1 VPRIR
6 NLPSPRIW
14 ARPILPAFFLLFLLL
29 ASGAQAQETTIVYN
43 AGVAPLKFD
52 DDAGEPA
59 GILLDIWRR
68 WSEKTGRPI
77 RFIRTET
84 FSESLDMVRE
94 GRADLNAGLFHTAE
108 REEFLEFSEPVFT
121 LNYHIFTHPALK
133 AAASLE
139 DLQGLVVGV
148 PQGGFTRDLVG
159 SVVPQELIREY
170 GSNEELFEAA
180 LHGEIKA
187 FVSTEVALLYFLDQN
202 RLANIFGYVK
212 DAPLSSQTY
221 RAGARKGRTELV
233 ALVDSGLAGID
244 AGEREALLQRWL
256 ASGVRTIPPEF
267 ALLLTPEERVYLA
280 RKSGITVH
288 NESDW
293 APYNFNEKGEPKGY
307 SIDYI
312 RLLAEKIGLDVNF
325 VSGLNWREYTDKL
338 LDGSLDVMLNSVPT
352 PERREHMVFTPPY
365 VDAEQMLFTRTGEPR
380 VNSIEG
386 LFGKR
391 FAVPRGFFY
400 QETLSRYPEIHIVEV
415 RDSSEA
421 IHAVSSGRADALLDL
436 IPVVDFIRERH
447 DIANLQAGGHVP
459 ELMTDTAIPMHLAV
473 SSDKSRLAGVLAKG
487 MTLLRG
493 EELRALEAKWL
504 GRKDDA
510 DAVRFRLTP
519 EEEAWLAGH
528 GELRLGTDTNWPPFE
543 QLDSL
548 GNYAGIAADYVSA
561 LQAQLGVQMLR
572 QPDHTWEEARTLA
585 GRKELDVIACIAHS
599 VDQES
604 SLLLTKPYFS
614 SRIVVITREDAPF
627 ISEAA
632 DLAGKTVGVIRDGV
646 TSRGLARDYP
656 AITRKPYDSVEDGL
670 KAVSLGHA
678 DAFVDNLASIT
689 YAMGKTGID
698 NLKVAAFIEYAF
710 SLSFGVRSDW
720 PELVAIL
727 NRALEAIP
735 KDERARIH
743 DRWINVRF
751 ERDVDWT
758 LVWQIALI
766 VAVFVGG
773 ILLVVFIWNR
783 RLAREIG
790 VRRRAEQK
798 LVESE
803 AITRAMSGAVADGL
817 IMIDAQSKVLFWNPA
832 AERMFGYT
840 VAEAMGQSMHDLFVG
855 AEQRAK
861 AMLGLAR
868 FAKTGQG
875 PVVGVTGEYTALDR
889 QGRPFPVEVAVSSF
903 QVHDAWYAVGSVRD
917 ITERKRAEHALR
929 DAEERSR
936 LVLESAGEGI
946 FGVNADGGLLFI
958 NTAACKMLGVCDTSV
973 IGKNVHEL
981 IHHSFPDGS
990 PYPEE
995 NCPMFKSYSEG
1006 STHHIENEVLWRAD
1020 DTSFPVEYTSS
1031 PIYKD
1036 EELVGAVVTF
1046 RDITKRLEARRAL
1059 AEKQSFLQ
1067 SIIDNS
1073 SALIYVKDLEG
1084 RYILGNAAWRRT
1096 SASGFAEPLGLTDF
1110 DLFPKE
1116 MARELRENDRKSI
1129 ESLSSLS
1136 WEEIVT
1142 TDSGERIDYYSV
1154 KFPLLDVDGKPY
1166 AVCGMS
1172 TDITQRKKI
1181 EATLRESEQ
1190 RHRIIFEKSPLGM
1203 ILFDSD
1209 GAIQDCNDMFVQ
1221 LMGSTREKLI
1231 GFNTARESSQTV
1243 REVIQHALTGAAAVF
1258 EGEYTSV
1265 TGGKTAYLRISFN
1278 PIEPGKSPTG
1288 VIATVEDIT
1297 ERQLFEDKLRGNLE
1311 QLERFSRLVVGREE
1325 RMIQLKQEIN
1335 DLLAAQGLD
1344 AKYKIVE

>member
-1 VPRIR
+1 MMR
-6 NLPSPRIW
+6 
-14 ARPILPAFFLLFLLL
+14 ARLFLSVFLLL
-29 ASGAQAQETTIVYN
+29 LLAPVAQAQEVSIVYN
-43 AGVAPLKFD
+43 AGVAPLKYD

-59 GILLDIWRR
+59 GILLDIWRM
-68 WSEKTGRPI
+68 WSEKTGQGI

-84 FSESLDMVRE
+84 FNESVDMVRE
-94 GRADLNAGLFHTAE
+94 GGADLNAGLFHTAE
-108 REEFLEFSEPVFT
+108 REEFLEFSAPVFT
-121 LNYHIFTHPALK
+121 LNYHIFTHPTLK
-133 AAASLE
+133 ATASLE

-148 PQGGFTRDLVG
+148 PQAGFTRDLVG

-180 LHGEIKA
+180 LRGEIKA

-221 RAGARKGRTELV
+221 RAGARKGREDLV
-233 ALVDSGLAGID
+233 AAVDAGLAMID
-244 AGEREALLQRWL
+244 ADERESLLQRWL
-256 ASGVRTIPPEF
+256 VSGVRTIPPEF
-267 ALLLTPEERVYLA
+267 ALLLTAEERAYMA
-280 RKSGITVH
+280 RKSSITVH

-293 APYNFNEKGEPKGY
+293 APFNFNEKGEPRGY

-312 RLLAEKIGLDVNF
+312 RLLAEKVGLDVTF
-325 VSGLNWREYTDKL
+325 VSGLSWREYTDKL
-338 LDGSLDVMLNSVPT
+338 LDGSLDVMLNIVPT
-352 PERREHMVFTPPY
+352 PERREHLVFTPSYFEAP
-365 VDAEQMLFTRTGEPR
+365 QKLFTRAGEPPAAA
-380 VNSIEG
+380 IED

-391 FAVPRGFFY
+391 VAVPRGFFS
-400 QETLSRYPEIHIVEV
+400 QEVISRYPEIHIVEV
-415 RDSSEA
+415 RDSTEA
-421 IHAVSSGRADALLDL
+421 ISAVSSGRADFLLDL
-436 IPVVDFIRERH
+436 QAVVDFIGERD
-447 DIANLQAGGHVP
+447 DIANLQPGGHVP
-459 ELMTDTAIPMHLAV
+459 ELLTDTAIPMHMAV

-487 MTLLRG
+487 MTLLRS
-493 EELRALEAKWL
+493 EELRTLEARWL
-504 GRKDDA
+504 GRRDDG
-510 DAVRFRLTP
+510 DAVRFRLTA
-519 EEEAWLAGH
+519 EEEAWLAEH
-528 GELRLGTDTNWPPFE
+528 KELRLGIDTNWAPFE

-548 GNYAGIAADYVSA
+548 GNYAGIAADYVKT
-561 LQAQLGVQMLR
+561 LQGLLGVEM
-572 QPDHTWEEARTLA
+572 QPLFGLTWQEARDMV
-585 GRKELDVIACIAHS
+585 GRKELDVIACIAPGTEE
-599 VDQES
+599 Q
-604 SLLLTKPYFS
+604 SLLLSKPYFTS
-614 SRIVVITREDAPF
+614 QFVVITREDAAF

-632 DLAGKTVGVIRDGV
+632 DLEGKSVGVIRDGV

-656 AITRKPYDSVEDGL
+656 AITRRPYDSVEDGL
-670 KAVSLGHA
+670 KAVSQGHV

-689 YAMGKTGID
+689 YAMGKTGIT
-698 NLKVAAFIEYAF
+698 NLKVAASTEHTF

-727 NRALEAIP
+727 DKAIEAIP
-735 KDERARIH
+735 KDERTRIH

-766 VAVFVGG
+766 VAVFAGG

-783 RLAREIG
+783 RLAREIAE
-790 VRRRAEQK
+790 RRRTEQR

-803 AITRAMSGAVADGL
+803 AMARAMSEAVADGL
-817 IMIDAQSKVLFWNPA
+817 IMIDGQSRVLFWNPA
-832 AERMFGYT
+832 AERMFGY
-840 VAEAMGQSMHDLFVG
+840 AASEAMGKDMHALFVG
-855 AEQRAK
+855 EEERAR
-861 AMLGLAR
+861 ATLGLTH

-903 QVHDAWYAVGSVRD
+903 LVRDAWYAVGSVRD

-973 IGKNVHEL
+973 IGRNVHEL

-990 PYPEE
+990 PYPEK
-995 NCPMFKSYSEG
+995 NCPMFRSYTEG
-1006 STHHIENEVLWRAD
+1006 STHHVENEVLWRSD

-1036 EELVGAVVTF
+1036 EALAGAVVTF
-1046 RDITKRLEARRAL
+1046 RDITERLEARRAL

-1084 RYILGNAAWRRT
+1084 RYILGNVAWRRT
-1096 SASGFAEPLGLTDF
+1096 SAAGFAEPLGLTDF
-1110 DLFPKE
+1110 DLFPEE
-1116 MARELRENDRKSI
+1116 MAHELRENDRKTI
-1129 ESLSSLS
+1129 EALSSLS
-1136 WEEIVT
+1136 LEEILT
-1142 TDSGERIDYYSV
+1142 TDTGERIDYYSV
-1154 KFPLLDVDGKPY
+1154 KFPLLDADGKPY

-1172 TDITQRKKI
+1172 TDITQRKRI

-1203 ILFDSD
+1203 ILFDKD
-1209 GAIQDCNDMFVQ
+1209 GAILDCNDKFVQ

-1231 GFNTARESSQTV
+1231 GFNTARDSSKAV
-1243 REVIQHALTGAAAVF
+1243 REVIQQALTGAVAVF

-1265 TGGKTAYLRISFN
+1265 TGGRAAYLRISFN
-1278 PIEPGKSPTG
+1278 PIEPGKSSTG

-1297 ERQLFEDKLRGNLE
+1297 ERQLFERKLRDNLE

-1344 AKYKIVE
+1344 VKYKIVE